1 MPANTLPKINADRV
15 WERHMEMAK
24 IGATPGGGV
33 HRLALTA
40 EDIAA
45 HRLLAEWAA
54 ARSFAVEI
62 DAMGNMFIRRPGSDP
77 SLAAAASGSHTDTQP
92 NGGRF
97 DGIFG
102 VLAAFEALE
111 AIDEAGLETRRP
123 LEAIIWN
130 NEEGARFVPGCS
142 GSAVYAGTMALD
154 DMLDCRDRDGVTM
167 RACVDA
173 LHAALPEAGTRD
185 LGQPLAAFIEAHI
198 EQGPELEANGNAIGV
213 VSGMQGNRRFRVD
226 VTGEDAHSGT
236 TPRVGRKD
244 ALVAATDMAVAL
256 REVFWDDEDV
266 VRFTIGQFDVLP
278 GAKSVVPG
286 RASFTIDFRH
296 PSAEILRELG
306 DQVAPVCAAHAGPCA
321 VETHQISSAAPVD
334 FPEAMVSRIAAA
346 AERRGFSSQP
356 IYSGAGH
363 DARYLASL
371 CPAGMIFIPC
381 WRGISHNEAERAE
394 PGDVAAGAQ
403 VIADVLTELA
413 NSSP

>member
-1 MPANTLPKINADRV
+1 MADNMLPTINA
-15 WERHMEMAK
+15 ERIWQRHLEMAQ

-33 HRLALTA
+33 HRLALTSQ
-40 EDIAA
+40 DIAA
-45 HRLLAEWAA
+45 HRLLAEWAE
-54 ARSFAVEI
+54 ARGFAVEI
-62 DAMGNMFIRRPGSDP
+62 DAMGNMFIRRSGSDP
-77 SLAAAASGSHTDTQP
+77 ALAPVASGSHTDTQP

-111 AIDEAGLETRRP
+111 AVDDAGLTTRHP
-123 LEAIIWN
+123 LEAIVWN

-142 GSAVYAGTMALD
+142 GSAVYTGAMALD

-167 RACVDA
+167 RTCVDD
-173 LHAALPEAGTRD
+173 LRAALPAAGVRE
-185 LGQPLAAFIEAHI
+185 LGRPLAGFVEAHI
-198 EQGPELEANGNAIGV
+198 EQGPELEANGNVIGV
-213 VSGMQGNRRFRVD
+213 VGGMQGNRRFHVD

-236 TPRVGRKD
+236 TPRAGRKD
-244 ALVAATDMAVAL
+244 AFVAATDMAVAL
-256 REVFWDDEDV
+256 RDVFWDDEDV

-296 PSAEILRELG
+296 PSAETLQELG
-306 DQVAPVCAAHAGPCA
+306 DRVAPVCAAHAGPCH
-321 VETHQISSAAPVD
+321 VETHEISSAVPVD
-334 FPEAMVSRIAAA
+334 FPEPMVSRIAAA
-346 AERRGFSSQP
+346 AERRGFASQP

-363 DARYLASL
+363 DARYLAET

-394 PGDVAAGAQ
+394 PSDIAAGAQ
-403 VIADVLTELA
+403 VISDVLVELA
-413 NSSP
+413 ERP